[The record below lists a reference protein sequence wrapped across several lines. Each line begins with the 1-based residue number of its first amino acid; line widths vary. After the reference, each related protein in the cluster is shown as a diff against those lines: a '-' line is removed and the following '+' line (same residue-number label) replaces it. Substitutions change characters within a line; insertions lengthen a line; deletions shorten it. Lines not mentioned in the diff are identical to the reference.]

1 MSAYKVIQC
10 NFKVGESLE
19 KALKDLGIVFERGQ
33 SLKANGANLKTSWGI
48 SFGGKNQEVA
58 FAIQQGNARQSG
70 IGNMDGVGFRW
81 NGSGYDLVQ
90 DHYDE
95 NNEKCSEVMAR
106 LKQRYTYHEVSRQAR
121 ARGYSVHENK
131 QSDGTIRLTLSR
143 R

>member
-1 MSAYKVIQC
+1 MSAYKVIKTA
-10 NFKVGESLE
+10 FKVGESLE
-19 KALKDLGIVFERGQ
+19 KALRDLGIQFEKGQ
-33 SLKANGANLKTSWGI
+33 SLKANGAILNTSWGRTY
-48 SFGGKNQEVA
+48 GGINQEVA
-58 FAIQQGNARQSG
+58 FAIQQDEARRSG

-95 NNEKCSEVMAR
+95 NNSHCADVMSR

-121 ARGYSVHENK
+121 ARGYSVRENK
-131 QSDGTIRLTLSR
+131 MTDGTIRLTLER